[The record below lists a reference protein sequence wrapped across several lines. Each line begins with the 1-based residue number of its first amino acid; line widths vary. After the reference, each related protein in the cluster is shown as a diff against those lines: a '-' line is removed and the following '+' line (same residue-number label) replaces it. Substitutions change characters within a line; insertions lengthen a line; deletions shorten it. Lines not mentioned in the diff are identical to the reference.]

1 MKKIADAIFTTD
13 SSDGVV
19 SNIIDRNGRATL
31 RQVRNYWSD
40 ESVPRL
46 AGVSETDIATLPS
59 KELEKKVAEFWGEDF
74 IDRADRFVQQSQPKA
89 ISSPSIAGHGYGRGG
104 SLLQKV
110 MAIAACL
117 LVAAALGSMFLGEE
131 TEDVAEV
138 APVSPGVLEKST
150 VREPQSIGAP
160 LVAGI
165 VPLVRSG
172 ALPPYLADLQLQ
184 DTAVLS
190 SMASPGESAWLI
202 DLGVRNER
210 FQIVSVTLGE
220 EFAAPYEA
228 LEALGFDGNV
238 RDAFSSRL
246 ASADD
251 IDPRRLQIGDRFLA
265 ILQRTSNN
273 ATPQFL
279 SLSYFPMRQTVSYA
293 GQAPTCGTGNL
304 TFSEPGLIRAALEM
318 QANVTTRAVNNCA
331 LALELAASNAVL
343 RQGE

>member
-1 MKKIADAIFTTD
+1 MRKIADAIFTTD
-13 SSDGVV
+13 SSDRVV

-31 RQVRNYWSD
+31 RQVKNYWSD
-40 ESVPRL
+40 DSVPRL

-74 IDRADRFVQQSQPKA
+74 IDRANRFVQHSHPKS
-89 ISSPSIAGHGYGRGG
+89 ISSPRTAGFGYGRGG
-104 SLLQKV
+104 SLLQMV
-110 MAIAACL
+110 TAIAACFL
-117 LVAAALGSMFLGEE
+117 LASVLGSMLLGEAK
-131 TEDVAEV
+131 EDVAEV
-138 APVSPGVLEKST
+138 APVTPAVLQEST
-150 VREPQSIGAP
+150 AREPQSIGEP

-172 ALPPYLADLQLQ
+172 ALPSYLADLQLQ

-190 SMASPGESAWLI
+190 SMASPRESAWLI

-210 FQIVSVTLGE
+210 FQILSVTLGE

-228 LEALGFDGNV
+228 LEALRFDGNV

-265 ILQRTSNN
+265 VLQRTSNN

-279 SLSYFPMRQTVSYA
+279 SLSYFPMRQTVSYT

-304 TFSEPGLIRAALEM
+304 TFSEPDLIRAALEM
-318 QANVTTRAVNNCA
+318 QSNVTTRSVNNCA
-331 LALELAASNAVL
+331 LALELAASNVVL
-343 RQGE
+343 RQ

>member
-1 MKKIADAIFTTD
+1 MKKIADAIFTID

-31 RQVRNYWSD
+31 RQVKNYWSD
-40 ESVPRL
+40 ENVPRL

-59 KELEKKVAEFWGEDF
+59 KELEEKVAEFWGEDF
-74 IDRADRFVQQSQPKA
+74 IDRADRFVQQSHPEA
-89 ISSPSIAGHGYGRGG
+89 ISSSDSAGHVSGG
-104 SLLQKV
+104 GSSLLQKAF
-110 MAIAACL
+110 AIAACL
-117 LVAAALGSMFLGEE
+117 LVAAVLGSMFLGAE
-131 TEDVAEV
+131 TESVTEV
-138 APVSPGVLEKST
+138 APVSPGVLEET
-150 VREPQSIGAP
+150 TAREPQSIEEP
-160 LVAGI
+160 LAAGI

-172 ALPPYLADLQLQ
+172 AVPSYLTDLQLQ
-184 DTAVLS
+184 DSALLS
-190 SMASPGESAWLI
+190 SMASPRESAWLI
-202 DLGVRNER
+202 ELGVRSER

-251 IDPRRLQIGDRFLA
+251 IDPRKLQIGDRFLA
-265 ILQRTSNN
+265 VLQRTSNN

-279 SLSYFPMRQTVSYA
+279 SLSYYPSRQTVSYA

-304 TFSEPGLIRAALEM
+304 TFSELGLINAALNM
-318 QANVTTRAVNNCA
+318 HANVTTRAVNNCA

>member
-1 MKKIADAIFTTD
+1 MKKIADAIFATD

-59 KELEKKVAEFWGEDF
+59 EELEKRVAEFWGKDF
-74 IDRADRFVQQSQPKA
+74 IDRADRFVEQSHPEVV
-89 ISSPSIAGHGYGRGG
+89 AGCDATGGVHAGG
-104 SLLQKV
+104 SSLLGKA

-117 LVAAALGSMFLGEE
+117 LVAAFLGSAFLG
-131 TEDVAEV
+131 DKSNDLAEV
-138 APVSPGVLEKST
+138 VQENPGVLDEGTALELKST
-150 VREPQSIGAP
+150 EE
-160 LVAGI
+160 LFVAGI
-165 VPLVRSG
+165 VPVVRSG
-172 ALPPYLADLQLQ
+172 VLPPYLTELQVQ
-184 DTAVLS
+184 DSAVLS
-190 SMASPGESAWLI
+190 SLASPMESAWLI

-220 EFAAPYEA
+220 EFDSPYQA

-246 ASADD
+246 ESADD

-265 ILQRTSNN
+265 VLQSRSNN
-273 ATPQFL
+273 AVPEFL
-279 SLSYFPMRQTVSYA
+279 SLSYFPHRQTASYA
-293 GQAPTCGTGNL
+293 GQVRTCGTGRL

-318 QANVTTRAVNNCA
+318 QANVTTRAVNNCGS
-331 LALELAASNAVL
+331 ALELAASNAVL
-343 RQGE
+343 RQRN